1 MYHFAY
7 QVVAF
12 NCIVVAHFF
21 VRCRAII
28 LSEQLTSSYKKGL
41 LIMHIHK
48 VGVAPGL
55 VMLSLLQWGDFTG
68 DYLYHVYVSALRMED
83 VCMQQT

>member
-1 MYHFAY
+1 M
-7 QVVAF
+7 
-12 NCIVVAHFF
+12 
-21 VRCRAII
+21 R
-28 LSEQLTSSYKKGL
+28 
-41 LIMHIHK
+41 IHK